1 MSFTWHGLQFAA
13 WANPLFEVEQA
24 RPTNTANKF
33 PKAPNQEYP
42 GSPARLRYLY
52 PLHRGP
58 YFVPVLNQVT
68 KKADAVLTNVLSYS
82 RGNRRRA
89 ISDTIPIPESSFR
102 FSGAGIS
109 APASLGPQ
117 DCLGTANGSFE
128 RYYQFSA
135 DAVFEPPVLAY
146 PHIGLHAFTLVRHL
160 CGAVVVMFGP
170 TIVLASAAKFDTSIP
185 NMNAMATQSGAPNKL
200 PTDGDGSPLSWF
212 QQRLWVHQERNP
224 GDTSY
229 NLPFVLLLRGNLNVS
244 ALEQSLSA
252 IAARH
257 ESLRTYYGLAGD
269 GEPLQFVAPPG
280 HVPLPAVSVDRLQLL
295 EALDRF
301 LEHRFDLR
309 RGPIFIA
316 RLLRLSSAQHLL
328 LFNVHHIAADAWS
341 LKAILRKELHSAYGA
356 FCQGQ
361 KPVLPLLTVQ
371 YRDYARQQRAS
382 DMSAD
387 LDYWSKTLKDYEDS
401 LELPTTYPRQR
412 KSGTTSE
419 TFVYEYP
426 REFSRELERLSR
438 ENGCTMFMCLL
449 AGLAVTISRY
459 ADRDDLCIGTT
470 TANRPDV
477 ALEPLIGFFVNI
489 LPLRLRVDERSTV
502 KELLDA
508 VRSRVLDAFEHPVP
522 FERILQATDVAQR
535 GSGNPLVP
543 IIMRHQNFPEASL
556 GAALPDKV
564 TFHAYPEPDE
574 ADEGVLEVL
583 DRERT
588 AARCEIE
595 LSYSGGAAGLS
606 VEVVFAADLYNS
618 AAVERLIR
626 HHHIVLEGMLHDA
639 TKYVFELPLL
649 RDCDVDKLLERSDR
663 ALMAEVP
670 TASFV
675 ERFDEQVQRVPDAV
689 ACRDSQGGWS
699 YIDIA
704 RRTHSVAHAL
714 SAHGIKPGDLVA
726 VCLPRGGELL
736 ATLLGIWRTGAAYVP
751 LDPAYPTAY
760 TRQIIEHAAP
770 RTVIS
775 DAKSQALLDVGDSRC
790 LRLEQ
795 MTVTNAYQ
803 GQPIQLNTL
812 AYVMY
817 TSGSTGTP
825 KGVRVPHRQLNNWL
839 FSLETNLPFQPDEV
853 VAQKTTSVFAA
864 GVKEMFAGLLN
875 GIPQVTIDDETL
887 RDMVAFVDTL
897 AKHHITRLNIL
908 PSHLATLMDH
918 LNSTNKHLPAL
929 QICTTAGEPLPKA
942 TVLTF
947 RSTFPTA
954 RLLNNYGCT
963 ETNDLTYY
971 DTATLPPHHDFVP
984 LGHPITNTK
993 LYILDHLHRLTPP
1006 GVPGTLHI
1014 SSASLPDG
1022 YHNHNP
1028 PPQTP
1033 TPPTPSAFPP
1043 TAIANDPFPRNPF
1056 SPSLS
1061 ARLFNTG
1068 DVVRY
1073 LPDGSIDFM
1082 GRRDF
1087 RVKGRLPEYMVPD
1100 TFVLLAEMPL
1110 LPNGKLDRR
1119 GLLEAEGVLQESGG
1133 YYEAPESEMERT
1145 LAKIWGVVVN
1155 MPVARIGR
1163 QTHFFEIGGH
1173 SLSAM
1178 RVLARI
1184 KDVFRVELGL
1194 SELFAAPR
1202 LEALAAVILA
1212 RVGSRMSSWE
1222 VPAATGAPRPA
1233 RGFGLLHDK
1242 VVLVTGGSRGIGLS
1256 TALLLAEQ
1264 GAKVAINYRDS
1275 KAQALGVKDM
1285 IEADGG
1291 TAEVFGADVTRAE
1304 EVAAMVKA
1312 VYSRFGHI
1320 DVLVVNAHIH
1330 FRHRSFLEY
1339 EWADLEQKVSD
1350 ELKAV
1355 FHPCRAVA
1363 PDMVRRGGG
1372 SIIAL
1377 SSTLSKRSN
1386 AGFLAQST
1394 AKAAVDAFV
1403 RSLAA
1408 ELGPHGVRAN
1418 TVAPGVTLTDAA
1430 LPMAPHVKESV
1441 AAICPLRRNGLPED
1455 MAGAVLFLASDM
1467 SRFMTGV
1474 YLAVDGG
1481 FTTL

>member
-1 MSFTWHGLQFAA
+1 MTPLGAPTYLQATKY
-13 WANPLFEVEQA
+13 PLWDTMES
-24 RPTNTANKF
+24 RLDTANVILCTF
-33 PKAPNQEYP
+33 LQALLSSAN
-42 GSPARLRYLY
+42 
-52 PLHRGP
+52 
-58 YFVPVLNQVT
+58 
-68 KKADAVLTNVLSYS
+68 AVM
-82 RGNRRRA
+82 
-89 ISDTIPIPESSFR
+89 
-102 FSGAGIS
+102 
-109 APASLGPQ
+109 
-117 DCLGTANGSFE
+117 
-128 RYYQFSA
+128 
-135 DAVFEPPVLAY
+135 EPPVLAY
-146 PHIGLHAFTLVRHL
+146 PHIGLHAFTLVRHP
-160 CGAVVVMFGP
+160 CGDVVVMLGP
-170 TIVLASAAKFDTSIP
+170 TLVLASAAKLNTSTSP
-185 NMNAMATQSGAPNKL
+185 NMNAMAIQSETPNKL

-224 GDTSY
+224 DDTSY
-229 NLPFVLLLRGNLNVS
+229 NLPFVLLLRGNLNVF

-252 IAARH
+252 IATRH
-257 ESLRTYYGLAGD
+257 ESLRTYYDLAGD

-341 LKAILRKELHSAYGA
+341 LKAILRRELHSAYGA

-371 YRDYARQQRAS
+371 YRDYAQEQRAS
-382 DMSAD
+382 HMSAH
-387 LDYWSKTLKDYEDS
+387 LDYWSETLKGYEDS
-401 LELPTTYPRQR
+401 LELPSTFPRQR
-412 KSGTTSE
+412 KSGTTSG
-419 TFVYEYP
+419 TFVYHYP

-449 AGLAVTISRY
+449 AGLTVIISRY
-459 ADRDDLCIGTT
+459 ADKDDLCIGTT

-489 LPLRLRVDERSTV
+489 LPLRMRVDERSTV
-502 KELLDA
+502 AELLDA
-508 VRSRVLDAFEHPVP
+508 VRSQVLHAFEHPVP
-522 FERILQATDVAQR
+522 FERILQATNVAQR

-574 ADEGVLEVL
+574 ADEEVLEVL
-583 DRERT
+583 ARDRT

-595 LSYSGGAAGLS
+595 LSYSGGVEGLA
-606 VEVVFAADLYNS
+606 VEVMFAADLYDR
-618 AAVERLIR
+618 AAVERLLSQHQIA
-626 HHHIVLEGMLHDA
+626 LEGMFHDA
-639 TKYVFELPLL
+639 TQRVFELPLL
-649 RDCDVDKLLERSDR
+649 RDRDVDEILEWSDR
-663 ALMAEVP
+663 AVMVEVP

-675 ERFDEQVQRVPDAV
+675 ERFDEQVQQVPDAV
-689 ACRDSQGGWS
+689 ACWDRHGAWS
-699 YIDIA
+699 YLDIA

-714 SAHGIKPGDLVA
+714 AARGIEPGDLVA
-726 VCLPRGGELL
+726 VCLPRGGDLL
-736 ATLLGIWRTGAAYVP
+736 ATLLGVWRTGAAYVP

-760 TRQIIEHAAP
+760 TRQIIEDAAP
-770 RTVIS
+770 GTVVCN
-775 DAKSQALLDVGDSRC
+775 AKNQALPDVDDSRY

-795 MTVTNAYQ
+795 ITGTTNAYK

-817 TSGSTGTP
+817 TSGSTGKP

-839 FSLETNLPFQPDEV
+839 LSLETSLPFQPGEV

-875 GIPQVTIDDETL
+875 GIPQVTIDDGTL
-887 RDMVAFVDTL
+887 RDM
-897 AKHHITRLNIL
+897 
-908 PSHLATLMDH
+908 
-918 LNSTNKHLPAL
+918 
-929 QICTTAGEPLPKA
+929 AGEPLSKT

-947 RSTFPTA
+947 RTTFPTA

-963 ETNDLTYY
+963 ETNDISYY
-971 DTATLPPHHDFVP
+971 DTATLPPTLDFVP

-993 LYILDHLHRLTPP
+993 LYILDHHHRLVPP

-1022 YHNHNP
+1022 YHHHHTNNP
-1028 PPQTP
+1028 PR
-1033 TPPTPSAFPP
+1033 PSSRTLATSSSIVLFLGYYTAKGATADGMGDGTTTTTVGEAGRGDGVQGAELRAFLQ
-1043 TAIANDPFPRNPF
+1043 A
-1056 SPSLS
+1056 
-1061 ARLFNTG
+1061 
-1068 DVVRY
+1068 
-1073 LPDGSIDFM
+1073 
-1082 GRRDF
+1082 
-1087 RVKGRLPEYMVPD
+1087 RLPEYMVPD
-1100 TFVLLAEMPL
+1100 TFVLLDAMPL
-1110 LPNGKLDRR
+1110 LPNGKLNRR
-1119 GLLEAEGVLQESGG
+1119 ALLETEEGVLQESGG
-1133 YYEAPESEMERT
+1133 GYEAPASETERT
-1145 LAKIWGVVVN
+1145 LAGVWGVVVN

-1202 LEALAAVILA
+1202 LEAIAAVVDAKLGN
-1212 RVGSRMSSWE
+1212 RTSSGE
-1222 VPAATGAPRPA
+1222 VPSATGAPRPTQ
-1233 RGFGLLHDK
+1233 GFGLLHDK
-1242 VVLVTGGSRGIGLS
+1242 VALVTGGSRGIGLS

-1275 KAQALGVKDM
+1275 KAQALGVKEM

-1291 TAEVFGADVTRAE
+1291 TAEVFGADVTCAE
-1304 EVAAMVKA
+1304 EVAAMVAA

-1330 FRHRSFLEY
+1330 FRHRPFLEY

-1430 LPMAPHVKESV
+1430 LSMAPHVKESV

-1455 MAGAVLFLASDM
+1455 MAGAVLFLASDL

-1474 YLAVDGG
+1474 YLPVDGG